1 MSVGKRIKERRK
13 QLGFSADKL
22 GEMIGKNR
30 ATVYRYESDEIE
42 NMPYEV
48 VIPISKALNIS
59 PSYLMGWEEEDVIPK
74 QLSSTYDYYPTVNVA
89 AGNPFT
95 IDGVEKVENIEI
107 PDILLGKWA
116 GCKNIFF
123 MRVNGDSMNNVLPN
137 GTLIAVKKVNLQDIK
152 NNDIVVFSNDQEYSV
167 KRMFSYDNKII
178 FKPDSSNP
186 IFSDYVVNLDEAKY
200 LQIHGKVVSYIV
212 NLD

>member
-1 MSVGKRIKERRK
+1 MSVGKRIRARRK

-22 GEMIGKNR
+22 GEIIGKNR

-42 NMPYEV
+42 NMPYDV
-48 VIPISKALNIS
+48 VLPISKALDIS
-59 PSYLMGWEEEDVIPK
+59 PSYLMGWEEEVVLK
-74 QLSSTYDYYPTVNVA
+74 QPTTTYEFYPTVNVA
-89 AGNPFT
+89 AGIPFT
-95 IDGVEKVENIEI
+95 IEGVEKVENIEI
-107 PDILLGKWA
+107 PDVLLGKWA

-123 MRVNGDSMNNVLPN
+123 MKVNGDSMNNVLPN
-137 GTLIAVKKVNLQDIK
+137 GTLIAVKKVELHDIK
-152 NNDIVVFSNDQEYSV
+152 NNDIVVFSNDQDYSV
-167 KRMFSYDNKII
+167 KRMYTHDNKII

-186 IFSDYVVNLDEAKY
+186 IFSDYVVDLHEAKN

>member
-30 ATVYRYESDEIE
+30 ATIYRYESDEIE

-59 PSYLMGWEEEDVIPK
+59 PSYLMGWEEEAALK
-74 QLSSTYDYYPTVNVA
+74 QPSTTYSFFPNVDVA

-95 IDGVEKVENIEI
+95 IDGVEKATNIEI
-107 PDILLGKWA
+107 PDALLGKWA
-116 GCKNIFF
+116 GCKNIIF
-123 MRVNGDSMNNVLPN
+123 MKVNGDSMNNVLPN
-137 GTLIAVKKVNLQDIK
+137 GTLIAVKKIELHDIK

-167 KRMFSYDNKII
+167 KRMFTHDNKVI

-186 IFSDYVVNLDEAKY
+186 IFSDYVVDIQEAKN